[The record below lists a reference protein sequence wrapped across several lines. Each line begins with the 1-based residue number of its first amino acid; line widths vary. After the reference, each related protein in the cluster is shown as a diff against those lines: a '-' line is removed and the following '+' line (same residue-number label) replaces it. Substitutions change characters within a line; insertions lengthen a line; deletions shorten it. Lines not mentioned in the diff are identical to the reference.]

1 MSLGEAGVNVTESA
15 GRSRVGLESKAA
27 QCDFT
32 PFCTRAHRLRLPR
45 HQYRL
50 TGEHDV

>member
-1 MSLGEAGVNVTESA
+1 MSPSRLAGH
-15 GRSRVGLESKAA
+15 GVGLESKAA